1 MSTSNTTPRAA
12 PRRHSRF
19 RIAAFRAIE
28 RAAWCLGGRALY
40 RALNLRAGRFDVRE
54 ERVEIEG
61 LDSRLEGFTVVQLS
75 DMHGGSFLA
84 EGDLADVVRRVNAL
98 DPDVVAI
105 TGDFI
110 THHWTDALL
119 LLEDCARLSARHGV
133 FAVFGN
139 HDYKDRLEGE
149 IAAAYGARGIRFL
162 RNESVRLSVAG
173 AGIAIVGLEDLEEAR
188 DIDIESAR
196 AALQPGDVEI
206 ALCHNPSGASWLAR
220 PGCAV
225 ILSGHTHGTQIDLP
239 LLRELG
245 PKHPGLRV
253 RFGPTLLI
261 VSRGLGVVGVPLRVG
276 ARAEIVIVR
285 LSRRDSS
292 AHDLVT
298 LASSGARETVPTPA
312 LQGSDAR

>member
-1 MSTSNTTPRAA
+1 MSTPKSSPRAA
-12 PRRHSRF
+12 PRRHSQF

-28 RAAWCLGGRALY
+28 RAASCLGGRALY
-40 RALNLRAGRFDVRE
+40 RAMNLRAGRFAVRE
-54 ERVEIEG
+54 ERIEIDG
-61 LDSRLEGFTVVQLS
+61 LDSQLEGFTVVQLS

-84 EGDLADVVRRVNAL
+84 AGDLAVVVRTVNAL
-98 DPDVVAI
+98 EPDVVAI
-105 TGDFI
+105 TGDLI

-119 LLEDCARLSARHGV
+119 LLDDCARLSARHGV

-139 HDYKDRLEGE
+139 HDYKDRLEGL

-162 RNESVRLSVAG
+162 CNESVRLSGVG

-188 DIDIESAR
+188 DIDIERAR

-206 ALCHNPSGASWLAR
+206 ALCHNPSGARWLAR

-253 RFGPTLLI
+253 RFGSTLLI
-261 VSRGLGVVGVPLRVG
+261 VSRGLGVVGVPFRVG

-285 LSRRDSS
+285 LFRSAKSASGAVTRTSS
-292 AHDLVT
+292 TTPEART
-298 LASSGARETVPTPA
+298 SASSEAPHAR
-312 LQGSDAR
+312 